1 MRAIWV
7 SALVLTVM
15 ITAVTLSSQQAAPPG
30 TQVPSATV
38 DFAADVQPIFKA
50 SCYTCHS
57 GAQPQA
63 GLRLDV
69 RSMAMKGSN
78 GGPVI
83 VPGNSTDSA
92 LIHRVNGLGGLRPM
106 PPTGKPLTPE
116 QVAVLTRWVNQ
127 GAQWPD
133 ALANEE
139 NAGIQKHWA
148 YVKPVKPAVPAVK
161 DTAWVKNPID
171 SFVLARLEK
180 EGLRPTRE
188 ATRETLIRRVS
199 LDLIGLP
206 PSPAEVDAFVNDK
219 RPDAYERLVD
229 RLLASPQHGERIATP
244 WLDLARYADS
254 NGWSNDRRRPGAYHY
269 RDWVVKAFNNNMPFD
284 QFVID
289 QIAGDMLPNAT
300 IDQKV
305 ATGFI
310 RSSTWNEEGGTDPEE
325 VHWNAQVDRTNTV
338 GIALLGSTVEC
349 AQCHNHKYDPFLQKD
364 FYSMQAFFNNPVF
377 DPSQTYLPTAQRKFA
392 EAAIE
397 LAPPDQI
404 TKRDALKA
412 EIKTVETELKNFPN
426 SVALWQ
432 AWERSLIDAEEQW
445 QVLQP
450 SRASSLKGSTL
461 SVQQDSSVLVSGE
474 LPNNDIYEIEAKSP
488 IAGTITGL
496 QIEAIPDPSLPNG
509 RDPTTKIG
517 GPGRNFYGD
526 FLIHRVE
533 LEVGPTVQTLA
544 KVAIKP
550 SETPSGT
557 DDGVGIGVNTVYRLT
572 QVWMSDVQRDKTP
585 DRGTPDGQRVTRR
598 LVVAPEKPFT
608 IAAGAA
614 VRVRIVHDS
623 ELSTAALGRFRLSLT
638 TQANPFKVVEVD
650 ARLRPLLSIPW
661 EERPKPRSEAGADE
675 QGGVSSQGKAPSKAP
690 SYEQDRLFVRWRAV
704 APELKPLRSKIDD
717 LEKQIEEM
725 GLAPTFIASENRAI
739 PHPSAFI
746 RVRGVFTDKA
756 DRVMAGVPT
765 FLGSLPK
772 DGPQNRLGLAQ
783 WLVGPENP
791 LTARVRMNQ
800 IWQMF
805 YGQGIVETTEDF
817 GTQGA
822 RPSHPELLDWLATEF
837 VDRGWDQKAM
847 YRLIVTSST
856 YRQASTVTPEL
867 MERDPANVLL
877 TRGARF
883 RVEAEMVRD
892 IALTASGLLSTKM
905 GGPAVFPP
913 QPPGLW
919 SFPGFQDTD
928 LYVESQGEDRV
939 RRALYTFIRR
949 TVRYPA
955 LTVFDAPSHDTT
967 LARRPRTNTPLQ
979 ALTTL
984 NDQAFFEAAQAMGQ
998 RIIKE
1003 GGAQVSSRATYGF
1016 RLVMS
1021 RRPNDAELSSLVAA
1035 FEKERQYFKGHQS
1048 EAEKVAG
1055 KPDVELAAW
1064 TMVSNALLNLDG
1076 TVTKE

>member
-1 MRAIWV
+1 MRAIWM
-7 SALVLTVM
+7 SSLVLTLM
-15 ITAVTLSSQQAAPPG
+15 ITAVTVSSQQAQTG
-30 TQVPSATV
+30 TQIAQPV
-38 DFAADVQPIFKA
+38 DFVADVLPIFET

-78 GGPVI
+78 GGAVI
-83 VPGNSTDSA
+83 VPGDSTDSP
-92 LIHRVNGLGGLRPM
+92 LIHRVSGLGGLRPM
-106 PPTGKPLTPE
+106 PPAGTPLTAD
-116 QVAVLTRWVNQ
+116 QIAILKRWIDQ

-133 ALANEE
+133 PVANEK

-148 YVKPVKPAVPAVK
+148 YAKPVKPPVPTVK
-161 DTAWVKNPID
+161 DAAWVSNAID
-171 SFVLARLEK
+171 NFVLARLEK

-188 ATRETLIRRVS
+188 ASREILIRRVS

-206 PSPAEVDAFVNDK
+206 PSPAEVDAFVNDT

-229 RLLASPQHGERIATP
+229 RLLASPQHGERVATP

-284 QFVID
+284 QFVIE
-289 QIAGDMLPNAT
+289 QLAGDMLPNAT

-338 GIALLGSTVEC
+338 GTALLGSTIEC

-392 EAAIE
+392 EAALE
-397 LAPPDQI
+397 LAPPGQI
-404 TKRDALKA
+404 AKRDALKA
-412 EIKTVETELKNFPN
+412 EIKKVESELKSYPD
-426 SVALWQ
+426 SEALWQ
-432 AWERSLIDAEEQW
+432 AWERSLVDAAAQW

-450 SRASSLKGSTL
+450 TRASSSKGSILT
-461 SVQQDSSVLVSGE
+461 VQPDSSVLVSGDT
-474 LPNNDIYEIEAKSP
+474 PAIDIYLIETKSP
-488 IAGTITGL
+488 VAGTITGL

-509 RDPTTKIG
+509 RDPSTKIG

-526 FLIHRVE
+526 FLIQRVE
-533 LEVGPTVQTLA
+533 LEVGPTVEGLSP
-544 KVAIKP
+544 VAIKP
-550 SETPSGT
+550 SETPRGT
-557 DDGVGIGVNTVYRLT
+557 DDGVGIGVNTVYRLS

-585 DRGTPDGQRVTRR
+585 DGGTPDGQRVTRR

-608 IAAGAA
+608 IASGDA

-623 ELSTAALGRFRLSLT
+623 ELSTAALGRFRLSFT
-638 TQANPFKVVEVD
+638 THANPFKVVEVD
-650 ARLRPLLSIPW
+650 ARLRPLLSVPW
-661 EERPKPRSEAGADE
+661 EQRPRPRSQEGEAAE
-675 QGGVSSQGKAPSKAP
+675 GGQSKPQALTKPP
-690 SYEQDRLFVRWRAV
+690 SYEQDRLFLRWRAI
-704 APELKPLRSKIDD
+704 APELKALRTKIAD
-717 LEKQIEEM
+717 LEKQIEDL
-725 GLAPTFIASENRAI
+725 GLAPTFIASENPAV
-739 PHPSAFI
+739 PHPSAYI

-756 DRVMAGVPT
+756 DPVMAAVPS

-772 DGPQNRLGLAQ
+772 DGPQNRLGLAR

-800 IWQMF
+800 VWQMF
-805 YGQGIVETTEDF
+805 FGQGIVETTEDF

-847 YRLIVTSST
+847 YRLIVTSSA

-892 IALTASGLLSTKM
+892 IALAASGLLSTKM

-928 LYVESQGEDRV
+928 LYVESEGEDRV

-955 LTVFDAPSHDTT
+955 LTVFDAPAHDTT

-984 NDQAFFEAAQAMGQ
+984 NDQAFFEAAQSMGR
-998 RIIKE
+998 RIVAE
-1003 GGAQVSSRATYGF
+1003 GGAQVPSRATYGF

-1021 RRPNDAELSSLVAA
+1021 RKPNAAELNGLVSA
-1035 FEKERQYFKGHQS
+1035 FEKEQQYFKSHQT

-1064 TMVSNALLNLDG
+1064 TIVSNALLNLDG